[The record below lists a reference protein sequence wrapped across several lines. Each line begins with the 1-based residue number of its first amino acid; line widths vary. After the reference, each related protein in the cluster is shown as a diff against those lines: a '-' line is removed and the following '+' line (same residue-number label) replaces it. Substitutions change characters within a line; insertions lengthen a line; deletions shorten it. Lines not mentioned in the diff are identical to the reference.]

1 MKQVLILA
9 CLLIT
14 GTAYGQRP
22 SDKIRVRVD
31 YLLENGDSTEVWLRR
46 QHPYRRTKVSYFA
59 AMLPNPIPD
68 SLKVGNYVTLYLG
81 RKRNGAAA
89 DPCSIPFRLVE
100 K

>member
-1 MKQVLILA
+1 MKYIFVLVFLFSA
-9 CLLIT
+9 AT
-14 GTAYGQRP
+14 GYSQRP

-31 YLLENGDSTEVWLRR
+31 YLLGNGDSTEVWLRR